1 MNSKDR
7 EISKSKFKF
16 FMKNPKGIAGVA
28 CERSLR
34 PEVERELRPEQTTA
48 QRCKTLSELQLQ
60 NMKLEEA
67 SIRELWNLTKDL
79 IIPNKPAEC
88 RQTALT
94 FYKRLIHSQYKNLN
108 LLRQHFF
115 LVIQNHEVGEDLKHR
130 LELLDTLTDN
140 GKDIQNFEEE
150 IGKFMLQW
158 IPAITEA
165 HLLREFL
172 SILGNI
178 IKFNASL
185 LDKDIVVGIIQNA
198 CNLSCTVEEDDIGI
212 QCLTILE
219 MVMCYTIFPSEPLRQ
234 CVITL
239 CRTVNYSPYCQASWK
254 IMKNLLGTQLG
265 YHSMKMMCNI
275 LNDRSVYGDQ
285 QLLRGAVFHLN
296 MNIFGSNVVFQVS
309 PMFYASTVL
318 TCFLHALESRQ
329 VIVTFEVIL
338 SVRRVINYY
347 KSELS
352 EIIWDCICDTMNAI
366 LDNIVYYEQV
376 SINRDRLHY
385 LQINFHENIDCIEQL
400 LYDDTTPILANIN
413 RIYDLIER
421 VSENR
426 TEASVL
432 KLIEYRSTKVTA
444 TRPQW
449 LQVLNDFICRFY
461 KMPNTNVRL
470 KAIQSLV
477 RIMELNRYSYEEE
490 ILERV
495 VIPHFSQISHE
506 TDLQIRVS
514 VANALVEFA
523 RHCDTKRCGELL
535 DILEKL
541 INRPFEQQ
549 MTSGEFVVKCE
560 SEILD
565 VVTAVHG
572 LIEIFAIKLHR
583 LPSTHAI
590 KIFNILISHLEQHY
604 EHPKVFENG
613 RIVRF
618 KIFKWILRAR
628 ANASYHIGYPDPENG
643 EAIKFSAYLGIDSSL
658 PPQGNQHS
666 RHQLASHDLIAG
678 SHFTTISIRRACKII
693 IKCLD
698 SERDYEVLQLVIKEL
713 PKVLCNKALIQ
724 GNDIEALA
732 VSLFRIFQDVN
743 KALHLSYA
751 PTSEEVNALFL
762 PAIASLVIYHHCI
775 SSHQINTLILALCS
789 GIFSG
794 TANVCINTLTTMILE
809 MPDTLTRTLADIL
822 LQMSKMSDTSMVA
835 IPVLEFLSILS
846 RMPNQYFTNF
856 IPRQYMYVFAIS
868 LPYTKPNRYDHYTVS
883 LAHHVIA
890 GWFLKCKLEMRKN
903 FVTYIISS
911 IQSNASMLY
920 DDIDKFKH
928 SIQRQDL
935 NSLNEDS
942 SNRKRST
949 SLTERGS
956 RNTNVRNGSDMRP
969 PINDSLKSFHAE
981 LAETCIDFLAR
992 HTFSPC
998 SALPKRLPAV
1008 EYLLKDG
1015 FSQTWVVGHN
1025 LVTITTSGCPTAP
1038 IRNGLCDRCSHIGKQ
1053 PISSSSLA
1061 ASKSDSSGT
1070 VPLSP
1075 ETNNTQSSATPVATE
1090 RRYTKASL
1098 QYSSGNESAGSTDL
1112 TSSSS
1117 SASGAI
1123 SSNIAITQRQISNS
1137 STASLE
1143 ALSRRGSNPEPTDG
1157 VAGAATGSTTSLLGG
1172 HSLSTTSISAS
1183 PTQLQPVQQQLC
1195 VRSCTGWAEIL
1206 IRRPTGNISWI
1217 TRIQNPI
1224 ANDCFGHDL
1233 PFSNIVS
1240 LFLPTSHGGVFG
1252 PDFAQST
1259 LMSELQQETEKSAVG
1274 GISIANS
1281 SNTNADT
1288 DGAVQPIL
1296 SAPITA
1302 DQHATPSV
1310 ITKVRSLQRQ
1320 EEISS
1325 SATATPLGSSLS
1337 TAAIDIPKPV
1347 ASKRIGGREALADS
1361 VSDGEADD
1369 DTRQFTDALSR
1380 ARNPVRRVNS
1390 SPEMSSSWRH
1400 TFLAAKPAPLS
1411 TESAKIKGNKYS
1423 ASLQGL
1429 EEAHSQQQQQQ
1440 MQPQQQKKKSVQ
1452 YTKDMR
1458 VSCEAIPEEIAGS
1471 TPPQAQSA
1479 DAQAVASSGVV
1490 VKELLPSFSATSV
1503 ATAPQNLLANSSAIT
1518 ALPPKQH
1525 SADDVSISASMPIT
1539 SVQQS
1544 TSSSSLKL
1552 NVDLEKV
1559 VTKPPHS
1566 PVAAPSPQ
1574 SPRLDKQPTNSGQK
1588 TATFTTN
1595 APTSH
1600 QGLAKSSSSG
1610 GGNTNLTNA
1619 SSYLG
1624 GGTSDYGNNSNGDMM
1639 RGRSKTISVVR
1650 EVNGRS
1656 RPSTSN
1662 FRSFNNTSKPSVN
1675 AKLCMNPSFL
1685 FMQLYHTGQLQV
1697 TDVPIKVPQEE
1708 TNVLTVLDLAPPFE
1722 THKIGVLYVGQGQ
1735 CNNAVEILRNSHGSM
1750 RYVEFLSNIG
1760 TLVSLKEAERNNLFV
1775 NLDRGGADG
1784 KFTYVWKDDI
1794 VQVTFHVATLMPTNL
1809 QKDPNCNEKK
1819 KHIGN
1824 DFVKIVYNESG
1835 EEYNLNTISGHFNY
1849 ACVIVEPLELNSNR
1863 VYVKARPE
1871 ISKFVCHPEPKIVSD
1886 HSAPLLAR
1894 QLALHANLASQ
1905 VYQSLQKKNPYASNW
1920 LERLRIIKRL
1930 RTKLIEQQND
1940 QHQTGTSAGAEAEQ
1954 HTSEHIKKQNTNR
1967 DFTKYA

>member
-1 MNSKDR
+1 MSSKDR
-7 EISKSKFKF
+7 EISKSKFKL
-16 FMKNPKGIAGVA
+16 FMKTKAAAGIANE
-28 CERSLR
+28 CSLR
-34 PEVERELRPEQTTA
+34 PEIERELRPEQTTA
-48 QRCKTLSELQLQ
+48 QRCKTLSELQLK
-60 NMKLEEA
+60 NMKLDEA
-67 SIRELWNLTKDL
+67 SITKLWTLTKDL

-88 RQTALT
+88 RQTTLT

-115 LVIQNHEVGEDLKHR
+115 LVIQNHEVHEDLKHR

-140 GKDIQNFEEE
+140 GKDIQNFEEK

-165 HLLREFL
+165 RLLRPYL
-172 SILGNI
+172 DILGNI

-185 LDKDIVVGIIQNA
+185 LDKEIVVGIVQNA
-198 CNLSCTVEEDDIGI
+198 CHLSCTVEEDDIGL
-212 QCLTILE
+212 QSLTILE
-219 MVMCYTIFPSEPLRQ
+219 MVMCYTIFPSEPLAQ
-234 CVITL
+234 CVVTL
-239 CRTVNYSPYCQASWK
+239 CRTVNHSPYCPASWK

-275 LNDRSVYGDQ
+275 LNDRSLYADQ

-309 PMFYASTVL
+309 PMFYATTVL
-318 TCFLHALESRQ
+318 TSFLHALDSRQ

-347 KSELS
+347 KSELP
-352 EIIWDCICDTMNAI
+352 EIVWDCICDTMNAI
-366 LDNIVYYEQV
+366 VDNIEYYER
-376 SINRDRLHY
+376 ININKDRLQN
-385 LQINFHENIDCIEQL
+385 LQINFHENIDCIEKL
-400 LYDDTTPILANIN
+400 LYDDKTPILANIN

-421 VSENR
+421 VAESRNES
-426 TEASVL
+426 SVL
-432 KLIEYRSTKVTA
+432 KLIDYRSAKVTA
-444 TRPQW
+444 TRPEW
-449 LQVLNDFICRFY
+449 LQVLSDFVCRFY
-461 KMPNTNVRL
+461 KIPNTNVRL

-477 RIMELNRYSYEEE
+477 RIMDLNRFSYEEE

-495 VIPHFSQISHE
+495 VIPYFSQISYEH
-506 TDLQIRVS
+506 DLEIRVA
-514 VANALVEFA
+514 VVNALVGFA

-541 INRPFEQQ
+541 INRPFESQLN
-549 MTSGEFVVKCE
+549 TGELIIKCE
-560 SEILD
+560 SDILD
-565 VVTAVHG
+565 IVTAVHG
-572 LIEIFAIKLHR
+572 LIEVFTIKLHR

-590 KIFNILISHLEQHY
+590 KVFNILIAHLEQHY
-604 EHPKVFENG
+604 ERPKVFEHA
-613 RIVRF
+613 RVVRF
-618 KIFKWILRAR
+618 KIFKWIMRAR

-643 EAIKFSAYLGIDSSL
+643 EVIKFSAYLGIDSSL
-658 PPQGNQHS
+658 PPQGHQHS
-666 RHQLASHDLIAG
+666 RHQSHDIIAG
-678 SHFTTISIRRACKII
+678 AHFTTISIRRACKII
-693 IKCLD
+693 VKCLD
-698 SERDYEVLQLVIKEL
+698 TERDYEVLQLVIKEL

-724 GNDIEALA
+724 GNDIETLA

-743 KALHLSYA
+743 KTLHLSYT
-751 PTSEEVNALFL
+751 PTSDEVNALFL
-762 PAIASLVIYHHCI
+762 PAIASLVIYHQSI

-809 MPDTLTRTLADIL
+809 MPDTLTRTLPDIL
-822 LQMSKMSDTSMVA
+822 LQMSKMSDTTVVA

-928 SIQRQDL
+928 NIQRQDL

-956 RNTNVRNGSDMRP
+956 RNTSIRNGSDMRP

-1015 FSQTWVVGHN
+1015 FSQTWIVGHN

-1038 IRNGLCDRCSHIGKQ
+1038 IRNGLCDRCSQMGK
-1053 PISSSSLA
+1053 LNNVTLF
-1061 ASKSDSSGT
+1061 ASKSDSSST
-1070 VPLSP
+1070 APLSP
-1075 ETNNTQSSATPVATE
+1075 EATNTQSSAAPSTTD
-1090 RRYTKASL
+1090 RRYTKATL

-1117 SASGAI
+1117 SNSAALN
-1123 SSNIAITQRQISNS
+1123 SNAAITQRQISNS

-1157 VAGAATGSTTSLLGG
+1157 AGGGVSGSTTSLLGG

-1183 PTQLQPVQQQLC
+1183 PTQLQPVQQHTC
-1195 VRSCTGWAEIL
+1195 IRSCTGWAEIL

-1224 ANDCFGHDL
+1224 ASDCFGQDL

-1240 LFLPTSHGGVFG
+1240 LFLPTVHGGVFG
-1252 PDFAQST
+1252 PDIVQSVLTAEPQAEGGVIMDVAQSARNT
-1259 LMSELQQETEKSAVG
+1259 VAGAQINNIAAPTAIDKA
-1274 GISIANS
+1274 GI
-1281 SNTNADT
+1281 
-1288 DGAVQPIL
+1288 VQL
-1296 SAPITA
+1296 GLGSTVVVEERKLG
-1302 DQHATPSV
+1302 T
-1310 ITKVRSLQRQ
+1310 ITKVRALQRQ

-1325 SATATPLGSSLS
+1325 STTMPISAASLS
-1337 TAAIDIPKPV
+1337 TAAIDIPITLT
-1347 ASKRIGGREALADS
+1347 SKRAGGKEALAES

-1369 DTRQFTDALSR
+1369 DSMQFVDGQSR

-1390 SPEMSSSWRH
+1390 SPEMSSSWRQ
-1400 TFLAAKPAPLS
+1400 TFLTAKPAPLS
-1411 TESAKIKGNKYS
+1411 TEIAKVKENKYS
-1423 ASLQGL
+1423 ANLTGL
-1429 EEAHSQQQQQQ
+1429 DEVLQQQQQQ
-1440 MQPQQQKKKSVQ
+1440 TQLQQQQQQKKKSVQ
-1452 YTKDMR
+1452 YTKDLR
-1458 VSCEAIPEEIAGS
+1458 VSCEAIPEEIAGC
-1471 TPPQAQSA
+1471 TPPQAQTEDDTVKVSA
-1479 DAQAVASSGVV
+1479 EIPSVNTAVAAAQKSLTSS
-1490 VKELLPSFSATSV
+1490 S
-1503 ATAPQNLLANSSAIT
+1503 I
-1518 ALPPKQH
+1518 ALPLKQH
-1525 SADDVSISASMPIT
+1525 SADDVSISASMPAT
-1539 SVQQS
+1539 AVQQS
-1544 TSSSSLKL
+1544 NSGSSLKL
-1552 NVDLEKV
+1552 NVAIDKAV
-1559 VTKPPHS
+1559 VKAPRS
-1566 PVAAPSPQ
+1566 PIPGATPQ
-1574 SPRLDKQPTNSGQK
+1574 SPRLDKQSSGGPHK
-1588 TATFTTN
+1588 TTTFTN
-1595 APTSH
+1595 APATVH

-1610 GGNTNLTNA
+1610 GGNTNLGSG

-1624 GGTSDYGNNSNGDMM
+1624 GSGGDYGNGDMM

-1650 EVNGRS
+1650 EVDGRA
-1656 RPSTSN
+1656 RPPTSN
-1662 FRSFNNTSKPSVN
+1662 FRSFNNNSKPSVN
-1675 AKLCMNPSFL
+1675 AKLCMNPSFV
-1685 FMQLYHTGQLQV
+1685 FMQLYHTGQFQV
-1697 TDVPIKVPQEE
+1697 TDVPIKVPSEE
-1708 TNVLTVLDLAPPFE
+1708 SNALKLTLDLTAPFE

-1735 CNNAVEILRNSHGSM
+1735 CNNVVEILRNSHGSV
-1750 RYVEFLSNIG
+1750 RYIEFLSNIG
-1760 TLVSLKEAERNNLFV
+1760 TLVSLKEAEQNNLFL
-1775 NLDRGGADG
+1775 NLDRKGADG

-1824 DFVKIVYNESG
+1824 DFVKIIYNESG
-1835 EEYNLNTISGHFNY
+1835 EEYNLSTISGHFNY

-1863 VYVKARPE
+1863 VYVIARPE

-1905 VYQSLQKKNPYASNW
+1905 VYQSLQTKIPYASNW
-1920 LERLRIIKRL
+1920 LERLRKIKRL
-1930 RTKLIEQQND
+1930 RTKLIEQQNS
-1940 QHQTGTSAGAEAEQ
+1940 QHHSGATSGTDTDD
-1954 HTSEHIKKQNTNR
+1954 HTNDPLKKQNTNR

>member
-1 MNSKDR
+1 
-7 EISKSKFKF
+7 
-16 FMKNPKGIAGVA
+16 
-28 CERSLR
+28 
-34 PEVERELRPEQTTA
+34 
-48 QRCKTLSELQLQ
+48 
-60 NMKLEEA
+60 
-67 SIRELWNLTKDL
+67 
-79 IIPNKPAEC
+79 
-88 RQTALT
+88 
-94 FYKRLIHSQYKNLN
+94 
-108 LLRQHFF
+108 
-115 LVIQNHEVGEDLKHR
+115 
-130 LELLDTLTDN
+130 
-140 GKDIQNFEEE
+140 
-150 IGKFMLQW
+150 
-158 IPAITEA
+158 
-165 HLLREFL
+165 
-172 SILGNI
+172 
-178 IKFNASL
+178 
-185 LDKDIVVGIIQNA
+185 
-198 CNLSCTVEEDDIGI
+198 
-212 QCLTILE
+212 
-219 MVMCYTIFPSEPLRQ
+219 
-234 CVITL
+234 
-239 CRTVNYSPYCQASWK
+239 
-254 IMKNLLGTQLG
+254 
-265 YHSMKMMCNI
+265 
-275 LNDRSVYGDQ
+275 
-285 QLLRGAVFHLN
+285 
-296 MNIFGSNVVFQVS
+296 
-309 PMFYASTVL
+309 
-318 TCFLHALESRQ
+318 
-329 VIVTFEVIL
+329 
-338 SVRRVINYY
+338 
-347 KSELS
+347 
-352 EIIWDCICDTMNAI
+352 
-366 LDNIVYYEQV
+366 
-376 SINRDRLHY
+376 
-385 LQINFHENIDCIEQL
+385 
-400 LYDDTTPILANIN
+400 
-413 RIYDLIER
+413 
-421 VSENR
+421 
-426 TEASVL
+426 
-432 KLIEYRSTKVTA
+432 
-444 TRPQW
+444 
-449 LQVLNDFICRFY
+449 
-461 KMPNTNVRL
+461 
-470 KAIQSLV
+470 
-477 RIMELNRYSYEEE
+477 
-490 ILERV
+490 
-495 VIPHFSQISHE
+495 
-506 TDLQIRVS
+506 
-514 VANALVEFA
+514 
-523 RHCDTKRCGELL
+523 
-535 DILEKL
+535 
-541 INRPFEQQ
+541 
-549 MTSGEFVVKCE
+549 
-560 SEILD
+560 
-565 VVTAVHG
+565 
-572 LIEIFAIKLHR
+572 
-583 LPSTHAI
+583 
-590 KIFNILISHLEQHY
+590 
-604 EHPKVFENG
+604 
-613 RIVRF
+613 
-618 KIFKWILRAR
+618 
-628 ANASYHIGYPDPENG
+628 
-643 EAIKFSAYLGIDSSL
+643 
-658 PPQGNQHS
+658 
-666 RHQLASHDLIAG
+666 
-678 SHFTTISIRRACKII
+678 
-693 IKCLD
+693 
-698 SERDYEVLQLVIKEL
+698 
-713 PKVLCNKALIQ
+713 
-724 GNDIEALA
+724 
-732 VSLFRIFQDVN
+732 
-743 KALHLSYA
+743 
-751 PTSEEVNALFL
+751 
-762 PAIASLVIYHHCI
+762 
-775 SSHQINTLILALCS
+775 
-789 GIFSG
+789 
-794 TANVCINTLTTMILE
+794 
-809 MPDTLTRTLADIL
+809 
-822 LQMSKMSDTSMVA
+822 
-835 IPVLEFLSILS
+835 
-846 RMPNQYFTNF
+846 MPNQYFTNF

-890 GWFLKCKLEMRKN
+890 GWFLKCKLDMRKN

-969 PINDSLKSFHAE
+969 PINDNLKSFHAE

-1015 FSQTWVVGHN
+1015 LSQTWVVGHN
-1025 LVTITTSGCPTAP
+1025 LVTITTSGCPTGP

-1053 PISSSSLA
+1053 AISSSSLV
-1061 ASKSDSSGT
+1061 ASKSDSSST
-1070 VPLSP
+1070 APLSP
-1075 ETNNTQSSATPVATE
+1075 ETNNTQSSVTPLAAE

-1143 ALSRRGSNPEPTDG
+1143 ALSRRGSNPEPSEG
-1157 VAGAATGSTTSLLGG
+1157 VAGAVGSTTSLQGG

-1183 PTQLQPVQQQLC
+1183 PTQLQSVQQQLC
-1195 VRSCTGWAEIL
+1195 VRSCSGWAEIL

-1224 ANDCFGHDL
+1224 ANDCFGHDV

-1252 PDFAQST
+1252 PDFAHST
-1259 LMSELQQETEKSAVG
+1259 LMPELQPENGKSVVG
-1274 GISIANS
+1274 GISNAFS
-1281 SNTNADT
+1281 SNTSADN
-1288 DGAVQPIL
+1288 DGSVQPVG
-1296 SAPITA
+1296 SAPIIADEQKTA
-1302 DQHATPSV
+1302 GTN
-1310 ITKVRSLQRQ
+1310 TKVRALQRQ

-1325 SATATPLGSSLS
+1325 STAVPSLGSSLS
-1337 TAAIDIPKPV
+1337 TAAIDIPKPLT
-1347 ASKRIGGREALADS
+1347 SKRIGGKEALADS

-1369 DTRQFTDALSR
+1369 NTRQFADELSR

-1390 SPEMSSSWRH
+1390 SPEMSSSWRQ
-1400 TFLAAKPAPLS
+1400 TFLAAKPVPLS
-1411 TESAKIKGNKYS
+1411 AESAKIKGSKYS
-1423 ASLQGL
+1423 ASFQGL
-1429 EEAHSQQQQQQ
+1429 EEAHSQQL
-1440 MQPQQQKKKSVQ
+1440 QQQKKKSVQ

-1471 TPPQAQSA
+1471 TPPQVQSA
-1479 DAQAVASSGVV
+1479 DTLGVATSGVPGN
-1490 VKELLPSFSATSV
+1490 ELLSSFSAGSV
-1503 ATAPQNLLANSSAIT
+1503 ATTAKNLLTNNAAII

-1525 SADDVSISASMPIT
+1525 SADDVSISASMPAT
-1539 SVQQS
+1539 AVQQS

-1552 NVDLEKV
+1552 NVDIEKV

-1566 PVAAPSPQ
+1566 PAAVPSPQ
-1574 SPRLDKQPTNSGQK
+1574 SPRLDKQPPNSGHK
-1588 TATFTTN
+1588 TTTFTTN
-1595 APTSH
+1595 APTNH

-1610 GGNTNLTNA
+1610 GGNANLTSA

-1624 GGTSDYGNNSNGDMM
+1624 GGPCDYGNNSNGDMM

-1656 RPSTSN
+1656 RPTTSN

-1708 TNVLTVLDLAPPFE
+1708 TNVLTVFDLAPPFE

-1735 CNNAVEILRNSHGSM
+1735 CNNVVEILRNSHGSM

-1940 QHQTGTSAGAEAEQ
+1940 QHQTGTSSGAEAEE
-1954 HTSEHIKKQNTNR
+1954 HTSDHLKKHNTNR